1 MDVTDRERWDRKYRD
16 GEARPLDAP
25 DPFVMSALGHLQG
38 GSGRV
43 PRIESTSESKAPRAL
58 DLASGRG
65 RHALELARRGFET
78 EAWDVSPLGLRIL
91 EGHAG
96 AAGFTV
102 ETREIDLVARPSWS
116 ADRHAPIPGGEAR
129 FDLVVA
135 VNFLHRP
142 LVQELRRFLVPG
154 GHALVVTF
162 TTEHPAAKPPA
173 RYRLEPGEIDSG
185 LPGLETVLCEEAH
198 GRAGLLARLP
208 RASC

>member
-1 MDVTDRERWDRKYRD
+1 MDITDRERWDRKYRG

-25 DPFVMSALGHLQG
+25 DPFVIRALEHLGPVPESAG
-38 GSGRV
+38 G
-43 PRIESTSESKAPRAL
+43 APRAL

-65 RHALELARRGFET
+65 RHALELARRGYRT

-91 EGHAG
+91 EGYAG
-96 AAGFTV
+96 AAGLEV
-102 ETREIDLVARPSWS
+102 ATREIDLVARPSWS

-142 LVQELRRFLVPG
+142 LVHELRRFLVPG

-162 TTEHPAAKPPA
+162 TTEHPAAKPPE
-173 RYRLEPGEIDSG
+173 RYRLDPGEIDRG
-185 LPGLETVLCEEAH
+185 LPGLESVLCEEAH

-208 RASC
+208 FSD